1 MTVKSSH
8 SYTFILRY
16 NKDTTIP
23 MLEKEALGDHFIF
36 GFDGNQI
43 KGKNAFD
50 DISLDTWFKSDKEY
64 GLKID
69 LK

>member
-1 MTVKSSH
+1 
-8 SYTFILRY
+8 
-16 NKDTTIP
+16 
-23 MLEKEALGDHFIF
+23 MLKKEALGDKFIF

-43 KGKNAFD
+43 KGKNVFN
-50 DISLDTWFKSDKEY
+50 DISLDTWLKPDKEY